1 MFTKCTIHISI
12 QYPAVFTEV
21 LSGDLESTEV
31 ALEGCISL
39 PLMEL
44 FGGTIIVDNVTV
56 EQSPS
61 NFKCEDEFSYRT

>member
-12 QYPAVFTEV
+12 QYPAAFTEV
-21 LSGDLESTEV
+21 LAGDLQSTEV
-31 ALEGCISL
+31 ALEGYISL

-56 EQSPS
+56 EQSQS
-61 NFKCEDEFSYRT
+61 NFKCEDEFSYRV